1 MYALNFEYAGE
12 QLSDYGMII
21 CSFDSGGVE
30 TVSSG
35 SDITFNQVSVANG
48 NHFLLLSSIYEQT
61 LQCTFQ
67 ICKNPCLADSQNEM
81 MFTVAEISSIQR
93 WLCRKNQ
100 YYRFKL
106 NQDGYEDIY
115 WNGTFSVK
123 EIQICGQVY
132 GLELTLYTDAPF
144 GYQDEISIS
153 EDASL
158 PYYSF
163 NIYDTSD
170 EEGYIYPKMEIEIT
184 NPNGCDF
191 WMKNDMDSYRITSIN
206 NCKYGEKITLDGKN
220 HLITSSIS
228 HANLASDF
236 NYNFPRILNTY
247 NDINNK
253 FTLGHDALCKIIIT
267 YSPIRKIGI

>member
-35 SDITFNQVSVANG
+35 SDITFNQISVANG
-48 NHFLLLSSIYEQT
+48 NRFLLSSSIYEQA

-67 ICKNPCLADSQNEM
+67 ICKNPCLTNDQNEM

-153 EDASL
+153 IDCT
-158 PYYSF
+158 PYCYF
-163 NIYDTSD
+163 DIYDASD
-170 EEGYIYPKMEIEIT
+170 EEGYIYPKTEIKIT
-184 NPNGCDF
+184 NTRNCNIWIQNILDASRP
-191 WMKNDMDSYRITSIN
+191 ISIN
-206 NCKYGEKITLDGKN
+206 NCSPGEILTLDGKN
-220 HLITSSIS
+220 HIITSSVS
-228 HANLASDF
+228 HPNLSSDF

-247 NDINNK
+247 GETKNK
-253 FTLGHDALCKIIIT
+253 FTVSGDTVCKITMT
-267 YSPIRKIGI
+267 YSPIRKVGL

>member
-35 SDITFNQVSVANG
+35 SDITFNQISVANG
-48 NHFLLLSSIYEQT
+48 NRFLLSSSIYEQA

-67 ICKNPCLADSQNEM
+67 ICKNPCLTNDQNEM

-153 EDASL
+153 EDVSL
-158 PYYSF
+158 PYDSF
-163 NIYDTSD
+163 DVYDTSD
-170 EEGYIYPKMEIEIT
+170 EEGYIYPKVEIEIK
-184 NPNGCDF
+184 NPHGCDF
-191 WMKNDMDSYRITSIN
+191 WLQNSMDSSRPIIIN
-206 NCKYGEKITLDGKN
+206 NCSYGEILTLDGEN
-220 HLITSSIS
+220 HIITSSVS
-228 HANLASDF
+228 HPNLTNDF
-236 NYNFPRILNTY
+236 NYVFPRILNTY
-247 NDINNK
+247 GETKNK
-253 FTLGHDALCKIIIT
+253 FILGQQSICKITMT
-267 YSPIRKIGI
+267 YSPIRKVGL

>member
-48 NHFLLLSSIYEQT
+48 NRFLLSSSTYEQA

-115 WNGTFSVK
+115 WNCTFSVK
-123 EIQICGQVY
+123 EVQIYGKVY
-132 GLELTLYTDAPF
+132 GLELTLFTDAPF

-153 EDASL
+153 EDASKAD
-158 PYYSF
+158 YSF
-163 NIYDTSD
+163 DVYDTSD
-170 EEGYIYPKMEIEIT
+170 EEGYIYPKVEIEIK
-184 NPNGCDF
+184 NPYGCNF
-191 WMKNDMDSYRITSIN
+191 WLQNSMDSSRPIIIN
-206 NCKYGEKITLDGKN
+206 NCSYGEILTLDGEN
-220 HLITSSIS
+220 HIITSSVS
-228 HANLASDF
+228 HPNLTNDF
-236 NYNFPRILNTY
+236 NYVFPRILNTY
-247 NDINNK
+247 GETKNK
-253 FTLGHDALCKIIIT
+253 FILGQQSICKITMT
-267 YSPIRKIGI
+267 YSPIRKVGL

>member
-48 NHFLLLSSIYEQT
+48 NRFLLSSSIYEQT

-106 NQDGYEDIY
+106 NQEGYEDIY

-158 PYYSF
+158 PYDSF
-163 NIYDTSD
+163 DIYDTSD
-170 EEGYIYPKMEIEIT
+170 EEGYIYPKVEIEIK
-184 NPNGCDF
+184 NPYGCNF
-191 WMKNDMDSYRITSIN
+191 WLQNSMDSSRPIIIN
-206 NCKYGEKITLDGKN
+206 NCSYGEILTLDGEN
-220 HLITSSIS
+220 HIITSSVS
-228 HANLASDF
+228 HPNLTNDF
-236 NYNFPRILNTY
+236 NYVFPRILNTY
-247 NDINNK
+247 GETKNK
-253 FTLGHDALCKIIIT
+253 FILGQQSICKITMT
-267 YSPIRKIGI
+267 YSPIRKVGL

>member
-48 NHFLLLSSIYEQT
+48 NRFLLLSSIYEQT

-93 WLCRKNQ
+93 WLCCKNQ

-106 NQDGYEDIY
+106 NQEGYEDIY

-153 EDASL
+153 EDAST
-158 PYYSF
+158 PYASF
-163 NIYDTSD
+163 DVYDTFD
-170 EEGYIYPKMEIEIT
+170 EEGYIYPKVEIEIK
-184 NPNGCDF
+184 NPYGCNF
-191 WMKNDMDSYRITSIN
+191 WLQNSMDSSRPIIIN
-206 NCKYGEKITLDGKN
+206 NCSYGETKN
-220 HLITSSIS
+220 EFVQYCI
-228 HANLASDF
+228 
-236 NYNFPRILNTY
+236 Y
-247 NDINNK
+247 K
-253 FTLGHDALCKIIIT
+253 FVYVGSWKCLG
-267 YSPIRKIGI
+267 